1 MSVCARHVCFSVFVF
16 VIRCLFVNMHVLSCP
31 PPPPVGDIRTLQW
44 DTDPSVLQLQAD
56 SELGYSFLLSSC
68 SLLKHFIK
76 ITCKTSYLAPHVILK
91 NLSTLSTKIF
101 NGLM

>member
-56 SELGYSFLLSSC
+56 SELGYSFFLSSC
-68 SLLKHFIK
+68 SLLKHSPAK
-76 ITCKTSYLAPHVILK
+76 HPILTACHTEK
-91 NLSTLSTKIF
+91 SLDFK
-101 NGLM
+101 